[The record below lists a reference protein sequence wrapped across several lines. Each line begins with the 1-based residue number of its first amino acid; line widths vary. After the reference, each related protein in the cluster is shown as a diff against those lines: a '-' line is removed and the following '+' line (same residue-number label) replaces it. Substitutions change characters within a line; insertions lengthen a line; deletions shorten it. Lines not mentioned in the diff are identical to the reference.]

1 MPLLLRTVG
10 IRDLALG
17 IGTVSALRSG
27 SPDDV
32 QRWIGAGLISDV
44 LDVSAGLASARTT
57 GFRGLS
63 SALVAA
69 PMVVLDLWVLATS
82 RRTSLT
88 SPPHAMD
95 ATT

>member
-32 QRWIGAGLISDV
+32 QRWIRAGLISDV

-57 GFRGLS
+57 GLRGLS

-69 PMVVLDLWVLATS
+69 PMGILDVLATF
-82 RRTSLT
+82 RRTALR
-88 SPPHAMD
+88 SPPHATD
-95 ATT
+95 ATP